1 MVTSANTPVV
11 FPLRLPFST
20 RTQLSAIAHSLGLS
34 INEFIA
40 KAVAEKIEHVE
51 RFIASHEK
59 THKATGSGRQT

>member
-1 MVTSANTPVV
+1 MVNSANTPVV

-20 RTQLSAIAHSLGLS
+20 RTQLSVIARSLGLS

-51 RFIASHEK
+51 RFIASHEN
-59 THKATGSGRQT
+59 TDPGSGR